1 MEKKEI
7 KEMVELG
14 QQENNKD
21 LEILNIEVGKRFGE
35 KDKYHIQRK
44 DIPNKFMKFLECFI
58 IGHIYLVEIHID
70 SGMGYIIINH
80 DLGYTKIAKIPPAL
94 SVVKASIIITE
105 YWKFNDTYETHSI
118 KNTDLL
124 NPIIVDFLNN
134 DLKSL
139 KEELRDIEKD

>member
-1 MEKKEI
+1 MR
-7 KEMVELG
+7 
-14 QQENNKD
+14 ENNKD
-21 LEILNIEVGKRFGE
+21 LEILNIEVDKRFGE

-44 DIPNKFMKFLECFI
+44 QVPKKFMEFLECFI
-58 IGHIYLVEIHID
+58 IGHINLVEIHID
-70 SGMGYIIINH
+70 DGMGYMGMGYVIIHH
-80 DLGYTKIAKIPPAL
+80 DLGYTKIAKIPSDL

-134 DLKSL
+134 DFKLL
-139 KEELRDIEKD
+139 KEDLRDIEKD